1 MKVKYLNIMMGLAV
15 AAMSWSCSPDAL
27 QDLTPEDSQVF
38 ITNYDKN
45 TSFGNFSTFSLADS
59 VFVVQNDRSGVS
71 TTALDYRVLSR
82 VTENM
87 TKRGYK
93 KVAKAAKPD
102 FGINVLRIS
111 ETQTGVVAN
120 YNPWNSYWGYGGSGF
135 YYPPS
140 YSYYQTTET
149 YWYVEIID
157 LKTAGTSDKAT
168 VVWNAQVRGDGI
180 FDESAVASV
189 IDAVFTQSS
198 YLKKN

>member
-1 MKVKYLNIMMGLAV
+1 MMGFAI
-15 AAMSWSCSPDAL
+15 AAISWSCNPDAL

-45 TSFGNFSTFSLADS
+45 TGFGNYSTFSLADS

-82 VTENM
+82 VAENM
-87 TKRGYK
+87 TKRGYTR
-93 KVAKAAKPD
+93 VAKATKPD

-120 YNPWNSYWGYGGSGF
+120 YNPWNNYWGYGGSGF

-157 LKTAGTSDKAT
+157 LKTAATSDKAT